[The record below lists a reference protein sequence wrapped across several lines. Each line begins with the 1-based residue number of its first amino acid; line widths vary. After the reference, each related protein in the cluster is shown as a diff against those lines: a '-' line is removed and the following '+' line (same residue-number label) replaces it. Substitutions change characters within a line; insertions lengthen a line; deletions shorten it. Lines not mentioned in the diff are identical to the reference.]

1 MTDTDEG
8 RAIELEVAVAGTP
21 EQVWE
26 AIATGPGVSAWFV
39 PTTVVGEPGGVMTQ
53 DFGPGMVVEG
63 RVQAWEPPHRFSYGE
78 HAEPTPGTMAFEFL
92 VEARDGGTCVVRL
105 VNSGFGSG
113 AEWDGEYDATEN
125 GWRIFLHILQLHLQR
140 FAGQPAARVLAM
152 GMHPGTEG
160 AEAIWTAARAALTA
174 GGDTVHT
181 TGGDTVHTDGDTT
194 PPLDGTVTL
203 RANRALAFAL
213 DGPASGTGL
222 VAIEPHG
229 GVTAVSLWL
238 AFYGPDAEALAE
250 RDAPRWQAWVD
261 ELIAGA
267 TAD

>member
-39 PTTVVGEPGGVMTQ
+39 PTTVVGEQGGVITQ
-53 DFGPGMVVEG
+53 DFGPGMLVEG
-63 RVQAWEPPHRFSYGE
+63 RVQAWEPPHRFAYGE
-78 HAEPTPGTMAFEFL
+78 HAEPTPGAMAFEFL

-113 AEWDGEYDATEN
+113 AEWDGEHDATEN
-125 GWRIFLHILQLHLQR
+125 GWRIFLHILHLHLQR

-152 GMHPGTEG
+152 GMHPGTDA
-160 AEAIWTAARAALTA
+160 AEAIWTAARKVLT
-174 GGDTVHT
+174 GD
-181 TGGDTVHTDGDTT
+181 GDTVHTDGDTT
-194 PPLDGTVTL
+194 PPLDGAVTL
-203 RANRALAFAL
+203 RAKRSLAFAL
-213 DGPASGTGL
+213 DGPAPGTGL

-250 RDAPRWQAWVD
+250 RDGPRWQAWVD

>member
-1 MTDTDEG
+1 MTGNDEG

-26 AIATGPGVSAWFV
+26 AIATGPGITAWFV
-39 PTTVVGEPGGVMTQ
+39 PTTVEGEPGGVITQ
-53 DFGPGMVVEG
+53 DFGPGMLVEG

-113 AEWDGEYDATEN
+113 EEWDDQYDATEN
-125 GWRIFLHILQLHLQR
+125 GWRIFLHILQLHLRR
-140 FAGQPAARVLAM
+140 FAGQPAARVMAM
-152 GMHPGTEG
+152 GMHPGTDA
-160 AEAIWTAARAALTA
+160 AEAIWTAARTMLTGE
-174 GGDTVHT
+174 GGTVHT
-181 TGGDTVHTDGDTT
+181 GDTT

-213 DGPASGTGL
+213 DSPAPGTGL

-229 GVTAVSLWL
+229 GMTAVSLWL
-238 AFYGPDAEALAE
+238 AFYGPDAAALAD
-250 RDAPRWQAWVD
+250 RDGPRWQAWVD
-261 ELIAGA
+261 ELVSGGAGPN
-267 TAD
+267 